1 MLSNRTADLL
11 TALEGAGTPSALWSM
26 TAEYLDGLGL
36 THSIYTYL
44 NPREPDAARIWTS
57 LPESW
62 CERYADENYWS
73 VDPFYRYCCTTLAPI
88 RTGPEFL
95 DEYEFLTPP
104 ERGVIRE
111 GGETGFRSGFSAPV
125 RLIGSGGGF
134 GGWNFGSTM
143 RRRELDVFMKEHGRD
158 LRLAGFYIHEHA
170 ERLTRSDGAGS
181 SGLGQLTPRERECL
195 LWLGRGFRTAAIA
208 DRLGIAQ
215 VTVDLHLRG
224 ARRKLRAATREE
236 ALAKAILGGQ
246 IDP

>member
-1 MLSNRTADLL
+1 MLSNHTADFL
-11 TALEGAGTPSALWSM
+11 TELEGAGTPSALWSM
-26 TAEYLDGLGL
+26 TAGYLDGLGL
-36 THSIYTYL
+36 THSIYTYV
-44 NPREPDAARIWTS
+44 NPREPDFARTWTS
-57 LPESW
+57 LPDSW
-62 CERYADENYWS
+62 CDRYADKNYWA

-95 DEYEFLTPP
+95 DEYDFLTEP
-104 ERGVIRE
+104 ERRVICE

-125 RLIGSGGGF
+125 RLIGGGGGF
-134 GGWNFGSTM
+134 GGWNFGSIM
-143 RRRELDVFMKEHGRD
+143 GRRELDVFLKEHGRD

-170 ERLTRSDGAGS
+170 ERLSRSDEAGPL
-181 SGLGQLTPRERECL
+181 GLLTPRERECL
-195 LWLGRGFRTAAIA
+195 LWLGRGLRTAAIA

-215 VTVDLHLRG
+215 VTVDLHFKG